1 MTSKGEHGTTMFGG
15 VLSQTLL
22 ALSFDT
28 LDLIAG
34 SIAAL
39 VSSYVVKMPWILIF
53 YPPLLTVRGNI
64 SGMFSGRLT
73 TGLHSGLILPSI
85 RKNTEYFY
93 SLRASIFLMSFINA
107 IIVGFLAYGVS
118 LVFAPTGNI
127 SLPLLISIAI
137 LSMMLPTI
145 LSIFFLAPLIAII
158 SYKKGIDPD
167 IIVYPVLSTLN
178 DIVVSAI
185 YVSIIVVIV
194 FWENIFI
201 MLSYVLIPL
210 FVLFATYFLK
220 YQTNKNFRKT
230 ISEGMFTIII
240 LLIISNF
247 TGGILSK
254 LRYQIERYPHILAI
268 YPCLLSMIGDEGSI
282 IASTTTTRL
291 SLGNIKPSLRDI
303 GNYESRTHIFGVIVA
318 GFIVATGFAT
328 IGTLIYIIS
337 LTGILQTILIATMT
351 NLILVL
357 PIIFL
362 SFGSAIITFKRG
374 LNPDNF
380 TIPIITSSSDF
391 LTTTSLFIV
400 IRVIMSL

>member
-1 MTSKGEHGTTMFGG
+1 MTNEGEHGTTMFGS

-28 LDLIAG
+28 LDLAAG
-34 SIAAL
+34 FIAAL
-39 VSSYVVKMPWILIF
+39 VSSYVVKMPWILII

-73 TGLHSGLILPSI
+73 TGLHSGLIMPNI

-93 SLRASIFLMSFINA
+93 SLRASIFLMSFINS
-107 IIVGFLAYGVS
+107 IIVGFLTYGIS
-118 LVFAPTGNI
+118 LIFEPIGSI

-137 LSMMLPTI
+137 LSMMLPTVI
-145 LSIFFLAPLIAII
+145 SIFFLAPSIAIL

-167 IIVYPVLSTLN
+167 IIVYPILSTLN
-178 DIVVSAI
+178 DIIVSAI
-185 YVSIIVVIV
+185 YVSIIAMII
-194 FWENIFI
+194 FWKNIFI
-201 MLSYVLIPL
+201 MLSYILIPL
-210 FVLFATYFLK
+210 FAVLATYFLK
-220 YQTNKNFRKT
+220 YRTDKNFRKT
-230 ISEGMFTIII
+230 ISEGMIIIII
-240 LLIISNF
+240 LLIVSNF

-303 GNYESRTHIFGVIVA
+303 GNYESRMHIFGVLLA
-318 GFIVATGFAT
+318 GFIVATSFAT
-328 IGTLIYIIS
+328 VGTLIYIVS
-337 LTGILQTILIATMT
+337 LIGIFQTILIALLT

-357 PIIFL
+357 PIIFI

-400 IRVIMSL
+400 ISVLMSL

>member
-1 MTSKGEHGTTMFGG
+1 MTKEGEHRTIMFGS

-22 ALSFDT
+22 VLSFDT
-28 LDLIAG
+28 LDLVAG
-34 SIAAL
+34 FIAAL
-39 VSSYVVKMPWILIF
+39 VSSYVVEMPWILIV

-73 TGLHSGLILPSI
+73 TGLHSGLITPNI
-85 RKNTEYFY
+85 KKNTEYFY
-93 SLRASIFLMSFINA
+93 SLRASIFFMSFINA
-107 IIVGFLAYGVS
+107 TIVGFLTYVIS
-118 LVFAPTGNI
+118 LILESASNI
-127 SLPLLISIAI
+127 SLPFLISTAI
-137 LSMMLPTI
+137 LSMMLPTVI
-145 LSIFFLAPLIAII
+145 SIFLLAPSIAIL

-167 IIVYPVLSTLN
+167 IIVYPILSTLN
-178 DIVVSAI
+178 DIIVSVI
-185 YVSIIVVIV
+185 YVSIIAMII
-194 FWENIFI
+194 FWKNIFI
-201 MLSYVLIPL
+201 MISYTLVPL
-210 FVLFATYFLK
+210 FTLLAIYFLK
-220 YQTNKNFRKT
+220 YQNDKNFRKT
-230 ISEGMFTIII
+230 ISEGMFIIII

-254 LRYQIERYPHILAI
+254 LRYQIEQYPHILAI

-291 SLGNIKPSLRDI
+291 ILGNIRPSLKDI
-303 GNYESRTHIFGVIVA
+303 GNYESRTHIFGVLLA
-318 GFIVATGFAT
+318 GFIVATSFAT
-328 IGTLIYIIS
+328 AGTLIYTIS
-337 LTGILQTILIATMT
+337 LTGIFRTILIALLT

-357 PIIFL
+357 PIIFI

-380 TIPIITSSSDF
+380 TIPVITSSSDF